1 VQLDRPPPRVA
12 PATTLDGRHA
22 VEDGLDEHAVVPVG
36 AGDRDGF
43 HNFTSYSIRILLAA
57 DGTRPHQ
64 RPPTKSRSA
73 ERADPG

>member
-1 VQLDRPPPRVA
+1 
-12 PATTLDGRHA
+12 
-22 VEDGLDEHAVVPVG
+22 VPVG

-43 HNFTSYSIRILLAA
+43 HNFTNYSIRILLAA